1 MAKERSSKPYLIRAI
16 CEWCGDSGLTP
27 YLSVKVD
34 AQTRVPAEYV
44 KDGEIVLN
52 ISGGA
57 THRLTLGDDFVQFAA
72 RFNGIS
78 RECSIPTAAVTG
90 VFARENGHGV
100 FFSSGNVL
108 PQSDATQPVLEPD
121 PATTQSGSRP
131 RLQVVK

>member
-27 YLSVKVD
+27 FLSVKVD
-34 AQTRVPAEYV
+34 TQTRVPAEYV

-57 THRLTLGDDFVQFAA
+57 THRLTLGDDFIQFTA
-72 RFNGIS
+72 RFNGAS
-78 RECSIPTAAVTG
+78 RECSIPIAAVTG
-90 VFARENGHGV
+90 IFARENGQGL
-100 FFSSGNVL
+100 FFSSCNATS
-108 PQSDATQPVLEPD
+108 QSDAIQPAPEPD
-121 PATTQSGSRP
+121 TPTQSSIRP

>member
-27 YLSVKVD
+27 FLSVKVD
-34 AQTRVPAEYV
+34 TQTRVPAEYV

-57 THRLTLGDDFVQFAA
+57 THRLTLGDDFIQFTA
-72 RFNGIS
+72 RFNGAS
-78 RECSIPTAAVTG
+78 RECSIPIATITG
-90 VFARENGHGV
+90 VFARENGHGL
-100 FFSSGNVL
+100 FFSSGNATS
-108 PQSDATQPVLEPD
+108 QSDVTQPAPEPD
-121 PATTQSGSRP
+121 TPTQVSIRP

>member
-27 YLSVKVD
+27 FLSVKVD
-34 AQTRVPAEYV
+34 TQTRVPAEYV

-57 THRLTLGDDFVQFAA
+57 THRLTLGDDFIQFTA
-72 RFNGIS
+72 RFNGAS
-78 RECSIPTAAVTG
+78 RECSIPIATVTG
-90 VFARENGHGV
+90 IFARENGQGL
-100 FFSSGNVL
+100 FFSSCNTTS
-108 PQSDATQPVLEPD
+108 QSDVIQPAPEPD
-121 PATTQSGSRP
+121 TPTQSSIRP